1 MSNLSIYQPKTIP
14 SGTPAG
20 NPYQKNSAYYSK
32 GQSPYLQGTYGHFRQ
47 LPPKPEL
54 KYKHQISDEDFMNY
68 LPVLTRIKKAN
79 EFITRYADRDD
90 LVESAKEKFQKE
102 IVPEALAV
110 GIDESFSWALFLFG
124 ENFLRYEFQDRKT
137 VDQISF

>member
-1 MSNLSIYQPKTIP
+1 
-14 SGTPAG
+14 
-20 NPYQKNSAYYSK
+20 
-32 GQSPYLQGTYGHFRQ
+32 
-47 LPPKPEL
+47 
-54 KYKHQISDEDFMNY
+54 MNY